1 MVTETDTTPAPSD
14 TSAPSARFARKRL
27 MVSVWCLPE
36 EKAELE
42 AKASAADLSL
52 SRYLRDVGLGYSI
65 RGTLDSQAFL
75 DLAHTRGDL
84 GRLGGLLKMWLSNDE
99 RLLKS
104 HDPVQLQAMIERLLE
119 RIGALTDDMHGTMQR
134 L

>member
-1 MVTETDTTPAPSD
+1 MPTPPDSPVADPAAP
-14 TSAPSARFARKRL
+14 AAGARPARKRM

-36 EKAELE
+36 EKAALE
-42 AKASAADLSL
+42 TKAAAADLSL

-75 DLAHTRGDL
+75 ELAHTRADL

-99 RLLKS
+99 RLMKA
-104 HDPVQLQAMIERLLE
+104 HDPVQLQAMIERLVE
-119 RIGALTDDMHGTMQR
+119 RLGSLSEDMQGAMQR